1 MAIDIESHV
10 RSCPVAERNEGRRVR
25 RWRMR
30 RDAAA
35 AAAATATTT
44 TTTSEGGGG
53 GPAAKATAA
62 IVLPRRANQVP
73 PLLPRRRCRGPRNE
87 KRKSHRIVE
96 GRRRYDPNLDGDEED
111 EFCTLCEVEA
121 VLGRVHSRPT
131 ASEVSLDG
139 AWWHRERASSSSAA
153 VASNPL
159 LWNQDTI
166 GRPVVP
172 ETFTAGFMSHV
183 APWFRRGVQEDSH
196 EFLRLLIDA
205 MQNSCKA
212 ARTKDASNHK
222 NTGSNNSSNNTNSNK
237 GRMHDDNERDDV
249 EYPFRLFRGTV
260 ESNISVSTFYPSRSM
275 PPHRPPPPP
284 PPPPDESPPTADP
297 THEAQVPTILT
308 ITTPPPSPPSK
319 KPSNDSRASNISIR
333 DTNAKNAGKVGKAT
347 KTSKLASIPPIL
359 TLHLKRFRYGSLAS
373 SGHCSGM
380 GGMGSHR
387 RGAPRGGGG
396 GGSGGGG
403 GGNSALEV
411 GPSGSAKIEGHV
423 AFKSILDIKPYLTRE
438 LQEGTFKK
446 AFCRLFAVVVHNGK
460 NSHSGHYV
468 AYVNSL
474 SSKEWWKMDDA
485 KVSRASMD
493 EVLGCEAYMLFYRVV
508 DHPVS
513 KSLGEIAGR
522 KAAEEKR
529 IREEMERVIK
539 EAEERARVV
548 VEEEK
553 AKAEAT
559 ANGSAVAVSTA
570 VDTSSSTSSATEA
583 KPDADDD
590 VSPGKRKRPELASG
604 EEWAKAMTSLPAS
617 YFPLLKQI
625 EDFISE
631 NVNFCPAFFT
641 YITQEYHRM
650 SSKLGAKKIKTLLGR
665 GPSGVYPP
673 QDVKEGAQD
682 IRDGILDLFHMIS
695 IVYKS
700 NAPKG
705 KDGGSGMFLLPPPE
719 VPPPTVDE
727 ESMPAM
733 SLDQELIIP
742 EPGDGFDGYDGAL

>member
-1 MAIDIESHV
+1 HGQTQHQHIHLHHQRIPPTATPPPREVATGLSNLGNTCYINAALQALAHAPELCMAIDIESHV

-62 IVLPRRANQVP
+62 IVLPRRANQ
-73 PLLPRRRCRGPRNE
+73 
-87 KRKSHRIVE
+87 
-96 GRRRYDPNLDGDEED
+96 YDPNLDGDEED

-260 ESNISVSTFYPSRSM
+260 ESNVTCSACRAVSS
-275 PPHRPPPPP
+275 
-284 PPPPDESPPTADP
+284 
-297 THEAQVPTILT
+297 QVPTILT